1 MRNIEAI
8 IISSKQSGMTLYNR
22 TFSILDED
30 YITGFSGFIQAIT
43 ILGKQYTKEGVK
55 VESEDKLK
63 DNVKEIKELD
73 FNFFH
78 SLICDYEQIRIILLL
93 REKSSEQLRKEIE
106 HLAKDLYS
114 ECEDLIVGFMGN
126 LKALKVPFEE
136 VIDRH
141 LAFYYKGPFT
151 LNKNEK
157 YQSLKLSGD
166 LSKLEVRV
174 LNVLESQAKYNKQFY
189 LNDLFTSLLQNVDQD
204 SLIIAIESLIA
215 HELIIPQSQ
224 KYSLYLN

>member
-1 MRNIEAI
+1 MNVEAI
-8 IISSKQSGMTLYNR
+8 IISSKQSGMTLYSK

-55 VESEDKLK
+55 VEAED
-63 DNVKEIKELD
+63 ELD

-78 SLICDYEQIRIILLL
+78 SLICDYEQIRLILLL
-93 REKSSEQLRKEIE
+93 RKKSSERLRKEID
-106 HLAKDLYS
+106 HLAKELYS
-114 ECEDLIVGFMGN
+114 ECEDLIKGFMGN
-126 LKALKVPFEE
+126 LKALKSPFEE
-136 VIDRH
+136 VNDRH

-166 LSKLEVRV
+166 LSKLEVRI
-174 LNVLESQAKYNKQFY
+174 LNILESQAKYNKQFY
-189 LNDLFTSLLQNVDQD
+189 LKDLFDLLPNVDED
-204 SLIIAIESLIA
+204 SLIIALESLIA
-215 HELIIPQSQ
+215 HELIIPLSDR
-224 KYSLYLN
+224 YSLYLN